1 MINSIEFSQ
10 TKSIQVHHQ
19 IQRKTNGTYEY
30 PLDPT
35 QFQGIPQVMPI
46 HVNQT
51 LLLNQPT
58 IIMPT
63 TPSQTQGISIR
74 NSKTEMALLDNLNDI
89 YNVE

>member
-1 MINSIEFSQ
+1 M
-10 TKSIQVHHQ
+10 
-19 IQRKTNGTYEY
+19 
-30 PLDPT
+30 L
-35 QFQGIPQVMPI
+35 I

-51 LLLNQPT
+51 PLLNQPT

-74 NSKTEMALLDNLNDI
+74 NSKTKMALPDNLNNI

>member
-1 MINSIEFSQ
+1 
-10 TKSIQVHHQ
+10 
-19 IQRKTNGTYEY
+19 
-30 PLDPT
+30 
-35 QFQGIPQVMPI
+35 MPI